1 MATLSG
7 NTILVKQKE
16 ECTVPVVITDSSGKI
31 YKPAATDTLV
41 LTVKESSSRPNAIIQ
56 KQVVDG
62 KIHFTALDTNISA
75 GFYVYDI
82 QLTTAD
88 GFTDTLVTPTSF
100 VVNSQ
105 DSLSRQIDI
114 TKYLPPVTRDSK
126 DVQALC
132 EAENIEFETLWDSL
146 VNILYNQFV
155 SLATEYG
162 LEQWEKIFDI
172 TPAATDKWEDR
183 RFRVQTYLKGQRP
196 YTDEKLESLLDDLC
210 GPGGYVLE
218 RDYKHYKLTCKLN
231 LGVKSQRDNA
241 AAMLERIVP
250 MNIGLTVTLN
260 YNRHMDLKAKFT
272 HEQMKALTHKS
283 LREDVLP

>member
-7 NTILVKQKE
+7 NTIIVKQKE
-16 ECTVPVVITDSSGKI
+16 DCFVPVVIRDSSNKI
-31 YKPAATDTLV
+31 YTPSKTDTLV
-41 LTVKESSSRPNAIIQ
+41 LTVKESSDRPNAIIQ

-62 KIHFTALDTNISA
+62 QVYFSALDTNISA

-82 QLTTAD
+82 QLTTVD
-88 GFTDTLVTPTSF
+88 GFTSTLVTPTSF
-100 VVNSQ
+100 VVNAQ
-105 DSLSRQIDI
+105 DSLSREIDI
-114 TKYLPPVTRDSK
+114 TKYLPPVTRESK
-126 DVQALC
+126 DIQALC

-146 VNILYNQFV
+146 VNILYNNFI

-162 LEQWEKIFDI
+162 LEQWEKIFGI

-196 YTDEKLESLLDDLC
+196 YTDEKLEALLDDLC

-218 RDYKHYKLTCKLN
+218 RDYSNYKLTCKLN
-231 LGVKSQRDNA
+231 LGVKSQLENA
-241 AAMLERIVP
+241 ADMLERIVP

-260 YNRHMDLKAKFT
+260 YNRHMDIKAKFT